1 MLPADSLQLKRATRE
16 ARPVRLLRCN
26 LDLALIHWPQRVFFR
41 RSFFLSVV
49 FVPKS
54 PRPCRNTHPTMSV
67 SIVTCPECKSLLL
80 SDTAQC
86 PSCHHMLHKDQTVN
100 LSELKT
106 HSEVMG
112 SSSNEI
118 ACPDCGEMVRKEL
131 VRCYQC
137 GAFLRKEMAESYQ
150 RMRDSAPEAAAPA
163 LHELTSRPARSIPSA
178 PLSSDLPPLADDD
191 DFALGAGVTAVAPG
205 QASATPAS
213 STAGGDNSYSLNAPA
228 LGAATAA
235 AELPDVP
242 LDEPGSSTGKSA
254 SGGQVAHSEAT
265 AGDVLLD
272 IAKQEEEES
281 EGRRKQR
288 GKRKPG
294 PGGARGGF
302 VIFCPWGHQ
311 IEVQEKHR
319 GQMGKCPRCKAAF
332 IVPLAPQET
341 KPEEGASS
349 VADAAAS
356 TAVAE
361 PAGALAAGKFTRW
374 MKDVRV
380 HPLDPTKLK
389 LKPGSLESTFDT
401 QDIGFGLDGLLLL
414 TLVKKG
420 GMFGGADKKKPEAR
434 DAAVSHLAAGKPLA
448 ELQVAAQRLFG
459 PDTIKQIQVVQPV
472 VYAHESMF
480 AGIPVFGNNRIAVR
494 LPKPADGNELLFAS
508 FCLSDFREFS
518 KQMSEV
524 FNVQELGDDV
534 GVPLTDKLTDL
545 KCHYTDQTFQALA
558 EVAYHQADPNI
569 KLVIVGRKCE
579 GCGLVISEDGRKK
592 EKLGGADGKGLAK
605 TKCPKCQKKF
615 GAFTFYAV
623 DTTAPAEPSV
633 ASAPAVS

>member
-1 MLPADSLQLKRATRE
+1 
-16 ARPVRLLRCN
+16 
-26 LDLALIHWPQRVFFR
+26 
-41 RSFFLSVV
+41 
-49 FVPKS
+49 
-54 PRPCRNTHPTMSV
+54 
-67 SIVTCPECKSLLL
+67 
-80 SDTAQC
+80 
-86 PSCHHMLHKDQTVN
+86 MLHKNQTVN

-150 RMRDSAPEAAAPA
+150 RMRDSVPEVTTPA
-163 LHELTSRPARSIPSA
+163 THQLTSRPVKPIPTAPSI

-205 QASATPAS
+205 QASASAAS
-213 STAGGDNSYSLNAPA
+213 PKAGEDDSYSLNAPA
-228 LGAATAA
+228 PSVSPATSAAALPEIPLGETGTSAEKSTATA
-235 AELPDVP
+235 P
-242 LDEPGSSTGKSA
+242 
-254 SGGQVAHSEAT
+254 GGQIAHSEAT

-281 EGRRKQR
+281 ESRRKQR

-294 PGGARGGF
+294 AGGF

-332 IVPLAPQET
+332 IVPQTALGT
-341 KPEEGASS
+341 KPDEAASS
-349 VADAAAS
+349 AADAATNV
-356 TAVAE
+356 TAAE
-361 PAGALAAGKFTRW
+361 PAGALVAGKFTRW
-374 MKDVRV
+374 MKDVRI

-414 TLVKKG
+414 TLSKKG

-434 DAAVSHLAAGKPLA
+434 DAAVAHLAAGKPLA

-494 LPKPADGNELLFAS
+494 LPKPPDGNELLFAS
-508 FCLSDFREFS
+508 FSLSDFREFS
-518 KQMSEV
+518 KQMGEV
-524 FNVQELGDDV
+524 FNVLELGDDV

-545 KCHYTDQTFQALA
+545 KCHYTDQTFQALT
-558 EVAYHQADPNI
+558 EIAYHQADPNI

-592 EKLGGADGKGLAK
+592 EKLGGADGKGIAK
-605 TKCPKCQKKF
+605 VKCPKCQKKF
-615 GAFTFYAV
+615 GSFTFYAV
-623 DTTAPAEPSV
+623 DTTAPAEPPV

>member
-1 MLPADSLQLKRATRE
+1 
-16 ARPVRLLRCN
+16 
-26 LDLALIHWPQRVFFR
+26 
-41 RSFFLSVV
+41 
-49 FVPKS
+49 
-54 PRPCRNTHPTMSV
+54 
-67 SIVTCPECKSLLL
+67 
-80 SDTAQC
+80 
-86 PSCHHMLHKDQTVN
+86 MLHKNQTVN

-150 RMRDSAPEAAAPA
+150 RMRDSVPEVTAPVT
-163 LHELTSRPARSIPSA
+163 HQLTSRPVKPMPTAPSI

-213 STAGGDNSYSLNAPA
+213 STAGGDDSYSLNAPVPSA
-228 LGAATAA
+228 SPATAG

-242 LDEPGSSTGKSA
+242 LDEPGTSTGKSA
-254 SGGQVAHSEAT
+254 TAAPAGQVAHSEAT

-281 EGRRKQR
+281 ESRRKQR

-332 IVPLAPQET
+332 IVPQAPQEE
-341 KPEEGASS
+341 KPAEAGPAT
-349 VADAAAS
+349 DAAAS
-356 TAVAE
+356 AAVTE

-434 DAAVSHLAAGKPLA
+434 EAAVAHLAAGKPLA

-494 LPKPADGNELLFAS
+494 LPKPPDGNELLFAS

-524 FNVQELGDDV
+524 FNVLELGDDV
-534 GVPLTDKLTDL
+534 GVPLTDKLSDY

-558 EVAYHQADPNI
+558 DVAYHQADPNI

-592 EKLGGADGKGLAK
+592 EKLGGADGKGIAK
-605 TKCPKCQKKF
+605 AKCPKCQKKF

-623 DTTAPAEPSV
+623 DATAPAEPPV

>member
-1 MLPADSLQLKRATRE
+1 
-16 ARPVRLLRCN
+16 
-26 LDLALIHWPQRVFFR
+26 
-41 RSFFLSVV
+41 
-49 FVPKS
+49 
-54 PRPCRNTHPTMSV
+54 
-67 SIVTCPECKSLLL
+67 
-80 SDTAQC
+80 
-86 PSCHHMLHKDQTVN
+86 MLHKNQTVN
-100 LSELKT
+100 LSEQKT

-150 RMRDSAPEAAAPA
+150 RMRDNAPEPTSPV
-163 LHELTSRPARSIPSA
+163 LHELSSRPARTIPTA
-178 PLSSDLPPLADDD
+178 PSNPSSSDLPPLADDD
-191 DFALGAGVTAVAPG
+191 DFALGPGIAAIAPG
-205 QASATPAS
+205 QASATS
-213 STAGGDNSYSLNAPA
+213 VSTSTGGDDSYSLNAPA
-228 LGAATAA
+228 LDSSPAA

-242 LDEPGSSTGKSA
+242 MDDSKPGSTKSA
-254 SGGQVAHSEAT
+254 SSAPGGQVAHSEAT

-294 PGGARGGF
+294 PSGARGGF

-311 IEVQEKHR
+311 IEVQDKHR

-332 IVPLAPQET
+332 IVPMNHPDE
-341 KPEEGASS
+341 KPAEAASPTP
-349 VADAAAS
+349 DATAAS
-356 TAVAE
+356 TEAAE
-361 PAGALAAGKFTRW
+361 PAGVLAAGKFTRW
-374 MKDVRV
+374 LKDVHI

-389 LKPGSLESTFDT
+389 LKPGSLESAFDT

-414 TLVKKG
+414 TLARKG
-420 GMFGGADKKKPEAR
+420 GMFGGAGKKKPEIR
-434 DAAVSHLAAGKPLA
+434 DAAVAHLAAGNPLSD
-448 ELQVAAQRLFG
+448 LQVAAQRLFG

-494 LPKPADGNELLFAS
+494 LPKPPEGNELLFAS
-508 FCLSDFREFS
+508 FCLSEFREFS

-524 FNVQELGDDV
+524 FNVMNLGEDV
-534 GVPLTDKLTDL
+534 GVPLTDKLAEH

-558 EVAYHQADPNI
+558 DVAYHQADPSI
-569 KLVIVGRKCE
+569 KLTIVGRKCE
-579 GCGLVISEDGRKK
+579 GCGLIISEDGRKK
-592 EKLGGADGKGLAK
+592 EKLGGADGKGIAK
-605 TKCPKCQKKF
+605 AKCPKCQKKF
-615 GAFTFYAV
+615 GSFTFYAV
-623 DTTAPAEPSV
+623 DASTPAETPPANAPA
-633 ASAPAVS
+633 AS

>member
-1 MLPADSLQLKRATRE
+1 
-16 ARPVRLLRCN
+16 
-26 LDLALIHWPQRVFFR
+26 
-41 RSFFLSVV
+41 
-49 FVPKS
+49 
-54 PRPCRNTHPTMSV
+54 
-67 SIVTCPECKSLLL
+67 
-80 SDTAQC
+80 
-86 PSCHHMLHKDQTVN
+86 MLHKNQTVN

-131 VRCYQC
+131 VRCFQC

-150 RMRDSAPEAAAPA
+150 RMRDSAPEPTAPG
-163 LHELTSRPARSIPSA
+163 LPEMITRPANAISTSSSI
-178 PLSSDLPPLADDD
+178 PLSSSLPPLADDD
-191 DFALGAGVTAVAPG
+191 DFSLGAGVTSVAPG
-205 QASATPAS
+205 QASAT
-213 STAGGDNSYSLNAPA
+213 STAVAANSSDSYSLNAPTVSA
-228 LGAATAA
+228 SPATSST
-235 AELPDVP
+235 ELPDIP
-242 LDEPGSSTGKSA
+242 LGEPGTSSEKSA
-254 SGGQVAHSEAT
+254 DTAPGQPVAHSEAT

-281 EGRRKQR
+281 ESRRKQR
-288 GKRKPG
+288 KKKGG

-302 VIFCPWGHQ
+302 IIFCPWGHQ

-332 IVPLAPQET
+332 IVPQAPQEE
-341 KPEEGASS
+341 KPAEAGSA
-349 VADAAAS
+349 ADTAAS
-356 TAVAE
+356 VAVAE

-389 LKPGSLESTFDT
+389 LKPGSLENTFDT
-401 QDIGFGLDGLLLL
+401 QDIGFGLDGLLML

-420 GMFGGADKKKPEAR
+420 GMFGGADKKKPEIR
-434 DAAVSHLAAGKPLA
+434 EAVVAHLAAGKPLT
-448 ELQVAAQRLFG
+448 ELTVAAQRLFG

-494 LPKPADGNELLFAS
+494 LPKPAEGTELLFAS
-508 FCLSDFREFS
+508 FALSDFREFS

-524 FNVQELGDDV
+524 FNVPALGEDV
-534 GVPLTDKLTDL
+534 GVPLTDNFVEL

-558 EVAYHQADPNI
+558 EVGYHQADPAI
-569 KLVIVGRKCE
+569 KLSIVGRKCE

-592 EKLGGADGKGLAK
+592 EKLGGADGKGIAK
-605 TKCPKCQKKF
+605 AKCPKCQKKF
-615 GAFTFYAV
+615 GSFTFYAV
-623 DTTAPAEPSV
+623 DATAPAEPPA

>member
-1 MLPADSLQLKRATRE
+1 
-16 ARPVRLLRCN
+16 
-26 LDLALIHWPQRVFFR
+26 
-41 RSFFLSVV
+41 
-49 FVPKS
+49 
-54 PRPCRNTHPTMSV
+54 
-67 SIVTCPECKSLLL
+67 
-80 SDTAQC
+80 
-86 PSCHHMLHKDQTVN
+86 MLHKNQTVN

-150 RMRDSAPEAAAPA
+150 RMRDSAPEPAAPP
-163 LHELTSRPARSIPSA
+163 LRELTTRPVKSAPSLPSI
-178 PLSSDLPPLADDD
+178 PLSSDLPPLADDN
-191 DFALGAGVTAVAPG
+191 DFALGPGVTALAPG
-205 QASATPAS
+205 QASAAPALVPA
-213 STAGGDNSYSLNAPA
+213 TAGGDDSYSLNAPA
-228 LGAATAA
+228 LSAPPATAG
-235 AELPDVP
+235 AELPNILV
-242 LDEPGSSTGKSA
+242 DEPGDGTAKSTTA
-254 SGGQVAHSEAT
+254 APGGAVAHSEAT

-281 EGRRKQR
+281 ESRRKQR

-294 PGGARGGF
+294 PGGVRGGF
-302 VIFCPWGHQ
+302 IIFCPWGHQ

-332 IVPLAPQET
+332 IVPQAPQEE
-341 KPEEGASS
+341 KPAEAGPA
-349 VADAAAS
+349 ADAATG
-356 TAVAE
+356 TATAE

-374 MKDVRV
+374 MKDVRI

-389 LKPGSLESTFDT
+389 LKPGSLESTFDP

-434 DAAVSHLAAGKPLA
+434 DAAVAHLTSGKPLA

-459 PDTIKQIQVVQPV
+459 SDTVKQIQVVQPV

-494 LPKPADGNELLFAS
+494 LPKPAEGTELLFAS
-508 FCLSDFREFS
+508 FSLSDFREFS
-518 KQMSEV
+518 RQMSEV
-524 FNVQELGDDV
+524 FNVLELGDEV
-534 GVPLTDKLTDL
+534 GVPLTDKLTEL

-558 EVAYHQADPNI
+558 DVAYHQADPNI
-569 KLVIVGRKCE
+569 KLVVVGRKCE

-592 EKLGGADGKGLAK
+592 EKLGGADGKGIAK
-605 TKCPKCQKKF
+605 AKCPKCQKKF
-615 GAFTFYAV
+615 GSFTFYAV
-623 DTTAPAEPSV
+623 DTTAPAEATA
-633 ASAPAVS
+633 ASAPTAS

>member
-1 MLPADSLQLKRATRE
+1 
-16 ARPVRLLRCN
+16 
-26 LDLALIHWPQRVFFR
+26 
-41 RSFFLSVV
+41 
-49 FVPKS
+49 
-54 PRPCRNTHPTMSV
+54 
-67 SIVTCPECKSLLL
+67 
-80 SDTAQC
+80 
-86 PSCHHMLHKDQTVN
+86 MLHKNQTVN

-150 RMRDSAPEAAAPA
+150 RMRDSAPEVSSPA
-163 LHELTSRPARSIPSA
+163 THELTTRPVKSNPSTPSIPM
-178 PLSSDLPPLADDD
+178 SSDLPPLADDD

-205 QASATPAS
+205 QASKTPAS
-213 STAGGDNSYSLNAPA
+213 ATAVGGDSYSLNAPA
-228 LGAATAA
+228 ASASSANTG
-235 AELPDVP
+235 AELPNIP
-242 LDEPGSSTGKSA
+242 LDEPGANAGNSA
-254 SGGQVAHSEAT
+254 TAAPGGQVAHSEAT

-281 EGRRKQR
+281 ESRRKQR

-332 IVPLAPQET
+332 IVPMAPQEE
-341 KPEEGASS
+341 KPAEAGQT
-349 VADAAAS
+349 ADAAVSA
-356 TAVAE
+356 AVAE

-389 LKPGSLESTFDT
+389 LKPGSLESAFDI

-414 TLVKKG
+414 TLAKKG
-420 GMFGGADKKKPEAR
+420 GMFGGADKKKPEIR
-434 DAAVSHLAAGKPLA
+434 EAAVAHLATGKPLA
-448 ELQVAAQRLFG
+448 ELQVAVQRLFG
-459 PDTIKQIQVVQPV
+459 PDTIRQIQVVQPV

-494 LPKPADGNELLFAS
+494 LPKPAEGTELLFAS
-508 FCLSDFREFS
+508 FTLSDFREFS

-524 FNVQELGDDV
+524 FNVLELGDDV
-534 GVPLTDKLTDL
+534 GVPLTDKLTDF

-558 EVAYHQADPNI
+558 DVAYHQADPNI

-592 EKLGGADGKGLAK
+592 EKLGGADGKGIAK
-605 TKCPKCQKKF
+605 AKCPKCQKKF

-623 DTTAPAEPSV
+623 DTTAPAEPPI

>member
-1 MLPADSLQLKRATRE
+1 
-16 ARPVRLLRCN
+16 
-26 LDLALIHWPQRVFFR
+26 
-41 RSFFLSVV
+41 
-49 FVPKS
+49 
-54 PRPCRNTHPTMSV
+54 
-67 SIVTCPECKSLLL
+67 
-80 SDTAQC
+80 
-86 PSCHHMLHKDQTVN
+86 MLHKNQTVN

-150 RMRDSAPEAAAPA
+150 RMRDSVPEVSAPA
-163 LHELTSRPARSIPSA
+163 THELTTRPVKSIPTAPSI
-178 PLSSDLPPLADDD
+178 PLSSDLPPLANDD

-205 QASATPAS
+205 QASNTPAS
-213 STAGGDNSYSLNAPA
+213 APAGGSDSYSLNAPA
-228 LGAATAA
+228 ASTAPANAGAD
-235 AELPDVP
+235 LPNIP
-242 LDEPGSSTGKSA
+242 LDEPGDNTGKSA
-254 SGGQVAHSEAT
+254 TAAPGGQVAHSEAT

-272 IAKQEEEES
+272 IAKQEEVES
-281 EGRRKQR
+281 ESRRKQR

-294 PGGARGGF
+294 LGGARGGF

-332 IVPLAPQET
+332 IVPMAPLED
-341 KPEEGASS
+341 KPAEAGQT
-349 VADAAAS
+349 ADAATSA
-356 TAVAE
+356 AVAE
-361 PAGALAAGKFTRW
+361 PVGALAGGKFTRW

-380 HPLDPTKLK
+380 HPLDPTTLK
-389 LKPGSLESTFDT
+389 LKPGSLESAFDT

-414 TLVKKG
+414 ALVKKG
-420 GMFGGADKKKPEAR
+420 GMFGGADKKKPEIR
-434 DAAVSHLAAGKPLA
+434 EAAVAHLAAGKPLA

-494 LPKPADGNELLFAS
+494 LPKSAEGTEMLFAS
-508 FCLSDFREFS
+508 FTLSDFREFS
-518 KQMSEV
+518 KQMGEV
-524 FNVQELGDDV
+524 FNVLELGDDV

-545 KCHYTDQTFQALA
+545 KCHYTDQAFQALA
-558 EVAYHQADPNI
+558 EIAYHQADPNI

-592 EKLGGADGKGLAK
+592 EKLGGADGKAIAK
-605 TKCPKCQKKF
+605 AKCPKCQKKF

-623 DTTAPAEPSV
+623 DTTAPAEPPI

>member
-1 MLPADSLQLKRATRE
+1 
-16 ARPVRLLRCN
+16 
-26 LDLALIHWPQRVFFR
+26 
-41 RSFFLSVV
+41 
-49 FVPKS
+49 
-54 PRPCRNTHPTMSV
+54 
-67 SIVTCPECKSLLL
+67 
-80 SDTAQC
+80 
-86 PSCHHMLHKDQTVN
+86 MLHKNQTVN

-150 RMRDSAPEAAAPA
+150 RMRDSVPEVSAPA
-163 LHELTSRPARSIPSA
+163 THELTTRPVKSIPTAPSI

-205 QASATPAS
+205 QASNTPAS
-213 STAGGDNSYSLNAPA
+213 APAGGSDSYSLNAPA
-228 LGAATAA
+228 ASAASANAGAD
-235 AELPDVP
+235 LPNIP
-242 LDEPGSSTGKSA
+242 LDEPGDNTGKSA
-254 SGGQVAHSEAT
+254 SAAPGGQVAHSEAT

-272 IAKQEEEES
+272 IAKQEEVES
-281 EGRRKQR
+281 ESRRKQR

-294 PGGARGGF
+294 LGGARGGF

-332 IVPLAPQET
+332 IVPMAPLED
-341 KPEEGASS
+341 KPAEAGQT
-349 VADAAAS
+349 ADAATSA
-356 TAVAE
+356 AVAE
-361 PAGALAAGKFTRW
+361 PVGALAGGKFTRW

-389 LKPGSLESTFDT
+389 LKPGSLESVFDT
-401 QDIGFGLDGLLLL
+401 QDFGFGLDGLLLL
-414 TLVKKG
+414 ALVKKG
-420 GMFGGADKKKPEAR
+420 GMFGGADKKKPEIR
-434 DAAVSHLAAGKPLA
+434 EAAVAHLAAGKPLA

-459 PDTIKQIQVVQPV
+459 QDTIKQIQVVQPV

-494 LPKPADGNELLFAS
+494 LPKSAEGTEMLFAS
-508 FCLSDFREFS
+508 FSLSDFREFS
-518 KQMSEV
+518 KQMGEV
-524 FNVQELGDDV
+524 FNVLELGDDV

-545 KCHYTDQTFQALA
+545 KCHYTDQAFQALA
-558 EVAYHQADPNI
+558 EIAYHQADPNI

-592 EKLGGADGKGLAK
+592 EKLGGADGKAIAK
-605 TKCPKCQKKF
+605 AKCPKCQKKF
-615 GAFTFYAV
+615 GTITFYAV
-623 DTTAPAEPSV
+623 DATAPAEPPI